1 LAKRDEGLR
10 SALVEVVE
18 KSKAKA
24 KAIFLM
30 DGLRSQVAIRKEA
43 EIDQGAL
50 SRLVKELRERGLV
63 TASDQPN

>member
-24 KAIFLM
+24 KAIVLM